1 MKVKLVCVFA
11 VVDLLLLIPF
21 SQQKTTLMNH
31 ILNDPS
37 HKMKFAVIENE
48 FGDVGIDEEVLS
60 ENVEEE
66 VIEGKKVA

>member
-11 VVDLLLLIPF
+11 GVDLLLLIPF